1 MKNTIDTFFKEDY
14 DKIKKI
20 ESKLKKMHKSKDKF
34 LYSIEYIGY
43 GRTYDIYTKDEIMI
57 QNMKA
62 EKKYDIAAGSI
73 WTIFFIVLIT
83 SAMILGLSPSISM
96 IAGFI
101 LASINIILL
110 TLAIMLAHKY
120 CTYNRIVHNFR
131 STDEYKTQ
139 FKMIYTIRD
148 ILHEIE
154 KKKKAKN
161 LIEIYD
167 TLDDKELSKE
177 KKIEILKDYM
187 ENK

>member
-34 LYSIEYIGY
+34 LYSTEYIGY